1 MSPRFVANF
10 AHLLEWPSQMTKVT
24 FVQFSGETTTIDG
37 NNGDSVMKIA
47 LDNLVP
53 GIDADCGGEC
63 SCATCHIL
71 IESEWMDRVG
81 PANDQEDAMLGLN
94 PDREANSRLSC
105 QIGMTDELNGLVVN
119 LPEFQY

>member
-1 MSPRFVANF
+1 MA
-10 AHLLEWPSQMTKVT
+10 KVT
-24 FVQFSGETTTIDG
+24 FIQFSGETTTIDAD
-37 NNGDSVMKIA
+37 NGDSVMKIA

-71 IESEWMDRVG
+71 VESEWMDRVG
-81 PANDQEDAMLGLN
+81 AANDQEDAMLGLN

-105 QIGMTDELNGLVVN
+105 QIAMTDELNGLVVN